1 MEPNSL
7 SFLTYNE
14 INEIQSYMVGGFRA
28 VGVLGVFVFK
38 TTKVKGTTEQGT
50 DAGRSNK
57 TVLPLAHSN
66 RKSAVIFLVSV

>member
-28 VGVLGVFVFK
+28 VRVLGVFVFK
-38 TTKVKGTTEQGT
+38 TTKLRVLLSKVQMLAGVISITTG
-50 DAGRSNK
+50 
-57 TVLPLAHSN
+57 P
-66 RKSAVIFLVSV
+66 